1 MDRPGGGTGDG
12 PGWPTSGIEMEALFG
27 AVAGREFARDWAAY
41 DGPDLVATGESD
53 IDDLYAGDAAAE
65 DVANRMSA
73 ALAGVGFTAQ
83 DFPQLHGRVN
93 ARGQGMLMMGGI
105 SLDTAEVV
113 IAELVALRR
122 RRRKRN
128 RPAKSGREIRPAAE
142 SDGAAPL
149 VIGVELEG
157 RELG

>member
-1 MDRPGGGTGDG
+1 VDVPGRGKDG
-12 PGWPTSGIEMEALFG
+12 SGWPRSGIEFEALFG

-122 RRRKRN
+122 RRKRN
-128 RPAKSGREIRPAAE
+128 RPAKGGREIRPAAE

-149 VIGVELEG
+149 VIGVELDG